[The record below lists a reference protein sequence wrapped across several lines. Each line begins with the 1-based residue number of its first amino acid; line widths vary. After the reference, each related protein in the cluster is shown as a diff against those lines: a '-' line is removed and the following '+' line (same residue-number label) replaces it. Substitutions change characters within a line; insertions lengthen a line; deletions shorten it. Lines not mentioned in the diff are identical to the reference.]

1 LILGRIFQSEKF
13 KYVIVGSFNTLF
25 SLLVFILIDLLLQ
38 NLSESRIIVYMSA
51 TIIATPLSMT
61 QSFFT
66 QKYITFNSRV
76 SDEKLIYQY
85 FRFLFVS
92 LWVLGLRIVGMPILV
107 EIFKLHP
114 WFSAVIINL
123 LKAIISY
130 YGHSTFTFKRK
141 IIE

>member
-1 LILGRIFQSEKF
+1 MFLRIIFQSEKI

-25 SLLVFILIDLLLQ
+25 SLLVFILIDLMLQ
-38 NLSESRIIVYMSA
+38 NLSENRIIAYMSA
-51 TIIATPLSMT
+51 TIIATPLSIT

-76 SDEKLIYQY
+76 SDEKLIHEY

-92 LWVLGLRIVGMPILV
+92 LWVLGLRIIAMPILV
-107 EIFKLHP
+107 EILKLHP
-114 WFSAVIINL
+114 WFSAIIINL

-130 YGHSTFTFKRK
+130 YGHSTFTFRK
-141 IIE
+141 KS

>member
-1 LILGRIFQSEKF
+1 MILRRIFQSEKV

-76 SDEKLIYQY
+76 SDEKVIYEY

-92 LWVLGLRIVGMPILV
+92 LWVLGLKIIGMPILV

-114 WFSAVIINL
+114 WLSAVIINL

-130 YGHSTFTFKRK
+130 YGHSIFTFKRK

>member
-1 LILGRIFQSEKF
+1 MILRRIFQSEKV

-76 SDEKLIYQY
+76 SDEKVIYEY

-92 LWVLGLRIVGMPILV
+92 LWVLGLKIIGMPTNTK
-107 EIFKLHP
+107 IFR
-114 WFSAVIINL
+114 V
-123 LKAIISY
+123 
-130 YGHSTFTFKRK
+130 
-141 IIE
+141 